1 MLITRS
7 MLTSQ
12 IGPPDQ
18 VSSMDKRDGSSWE
31 LFDCLPGKL
40 EKRQTA
46 RAICLDDSEES
57 NCKDIHLGEHGVP
70 GTIVEMPPGVCPF
83 HRLCTKC

>member
-1 MLITRS
+1 